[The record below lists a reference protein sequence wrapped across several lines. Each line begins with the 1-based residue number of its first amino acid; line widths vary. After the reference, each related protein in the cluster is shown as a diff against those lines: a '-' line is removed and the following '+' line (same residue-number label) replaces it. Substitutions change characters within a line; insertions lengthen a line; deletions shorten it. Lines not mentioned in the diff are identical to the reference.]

1 MDTPILV
8 AIISG
13 IFGAVINPVMKQV
26 VIPMIISLIEKLKN
40 TFGNKRVT
48 IFLQAVTGFVLFFVF
63 FGILAYFLIKPTFL
77 SPCPLFASTSVTITS
92 PAPESKVPLLTTVQG
107 TACNIHKEFWLLVE
121 TPDIKGYF
129 PQSSGPIVVSSDGKW
144 SASAS
149 IGTAN
154 PADVGKGYVVY
165 AALVDKGS
173 KGSDLIHGY
182 FQLGQKTGKFKPLDP
197 LPEGITLMSQVHVV
211 RAPLRVTITSP
222 APESKVPL
230 LTIVQGSADYIPP
243 DTQLW
248 LLVVPDGGTSF
259 FPQPGPIV
267 VSSDGKWSAS
277 AYIGLDKPGESGKG
291 HVVYAALADQEGS
304 TAIQNYFKSRYKPLD
319 PLPRGIQLM
328 SQVHVVRE

>member
-77 SPCPLFASTSVTITS
+77 SPCPLFASTS
-92 PAPESKVPLLTTVQG
+92 
-107 TACNIHKEFWLLVE
+107 
-121 TPDIKGYF
+121 
-129 PQSSGPIVVSSDGKW
+129 
-144 SASAS
+144 
-149 IGTAN
+149 
-154 PADVGKGYVVY
+154 
-165 AALVDKGS
+165 
-173 KGSDLIHGY
+173 
-182 FQLGQKTGKFKPLDP
+182 
-197 LPEGITLMSQVHVV
+197 
-211 RAPLRVTITSP
+211 VTITSP